1 MALPVRRIGV
11 LVAVLLAVSVA
22 ACKSPPPHTDSTK
35 GTTRSDTS
43 MHNNQM

>member
-1 MALPVRRIGV
+1 MRRIAV

-22 ACKSPPPHTDSTK
+22 ACKAPPPHTDSTK

-43 MHNNQM
+43 MHDNQM